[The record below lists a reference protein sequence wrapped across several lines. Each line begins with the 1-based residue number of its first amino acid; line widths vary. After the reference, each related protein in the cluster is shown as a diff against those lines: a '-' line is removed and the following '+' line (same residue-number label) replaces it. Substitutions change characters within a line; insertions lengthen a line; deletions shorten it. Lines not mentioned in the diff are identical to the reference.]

1 MSKCEQCIVRQF
13 NSFKA
18 LTKDELVRISGCKT
32 SKFVAKGDIIFNE
45 GEHLNGVYCVR
56 DGICKVSKLSENGKD
71 HIIKLLKKG
80 DIIGQRSLIN
90 NEATNLSAVA
100 LQDMELCFIPKS
112 EIINDLANN
121 ADFSM
126 EMLRILAENVRD
138 TDNMVIDFAQKSVKQ
153 RLAKSL
159 ILFKGTFGEDAEGY
173 IDIVL
178 TREEI
183 ANIIG
188 TATESAIRLISEF
201 KKKNFIETSGK
212 KIKLLDQ
219 RGLEKLLSG
228 I

>member
-13 NSFKA
+13 NSLKA
-18 LTKDELVRISGCKT
+18 LTKDELVRISSCKT
-32 SKFVAKGDIIFNE
+32 SKFVAKGDVIFNE

-56 DGICKVSKLSENGKD
+56 DGVCKVSKLSENGKD

-80 DIIGQRSLIN
+80 DIIGQRSLLN

-100 LQDMELCFIPKS
+100 LQDMELCFIPKA
-112 EIINDLANN
+112 EIIHDLNKNAN
-121 ADFSM
+121 FSM
-126 EMLRILAENVRD
+126 EMLRNLAENVRD

-159 ILFKGTFGEDAEGY
+159 VLFQNTFGEDTEGY
-173 IDIVL
+173 LDLVL

-201 KKKNFIETSGK
+201 KKNKLIETSGK
-212 KIKLLDQ
+212 KIKVLDIQ
-219 RGLEKLLSG
+219 ALEKLSSG
-228 I
+228 F

>member
-13 NSFKA
+13 NSLKA
-18 LTKDELVRISGCKT
+18 LTKDELVRISSCKT
-32 SKFVAKGDIIFNE
+32 SKFVSKGDVIFNE

-56 DGICKVSKLSENGKD
+56 DGVCKVSKLSENGKD

-90 NEATNLSAVA
+90 DEATNLSAVA
-100 LQDMELCFIPKS
+100 LQDMELCFIPKA
-112 EIINDLANN
+112 EIINDLAHN
-121 ADFSM
+121 ANFSM
-126 EMLRILAENVRD
+126 EMLRNLAENVRD

-159 ILFKGTFGEDAEGY
+159 LLFKDTFGEDPEGFLEL
-173 IDIVL
+173 VL

-201 KKKNFIETSGK
+201 KKKKLIETSGK
-212 KIKLLDQ
+212 KIKVVDAK
-219 RGLEKLLSG
+219 GLEKLLSG
-228 I
+228 F